1 MKFEYHDCNYC
12 SIELEATNHA
22 DKELLQA
29 MYLKFIQNP
38 KEVSNLL
45 KKCIDG
51 GDEI

>member
-1 MKFEYHDCNYC
+1 MNFEYHDCDYC
-12 SIELEATNHA
+12 SIELTASSRR

-38 KEVSNLL
+38 NEVSNML

-51 GDEI
+51 DLE

>member
-1 MKFEYHDCNYC
+1 MKFKYYDSDYC
-12 SIELEATNHA
+12 SIELEASNRA

-38 KEVSNLL
+38 NEVSNLL

-51 GDEI
+51 DVE